1 MVLSRSQELR
11 LGFCMAPSVPEYW
24 ECILM
29 QGSACKQSKSTPIHV
44 YMCCTKA
51 ACGQRMHQ
59 TVSEGPLCICRGD
72 NRKQN
77 SQEGIFSDLWR
88 NFLKHS
94 QWCHFPFTGVFVYG
108 GVAKCNGAV
117 TGQVHMPKHTCKLF
131 NFISFFTLKISTES
145 TSFL

>member
-1 MVLSRSQELR
+1 
-11 LGFCMAPSVPEYW
+11 
-24 ECILM
+24 M

-77 SQEGIFSDLWR
+77 SQEGIFSDL
-88 NFLKHS
+88 
-94 QWCHFPFTGVFVYG
+94 
-108 GVAKCNGAV
+108 
-117 TGQVHMPKHTCKLF
+117 
-131 NFISFFTLKISTES
+131 
-145 TSFL
+145 